1 MNIVWF
7 NGPSARAFH
16 HIPAQSLE
24 IGCNFILNH
33 RYVHH
38 VCAYDQQCVDRIP
51 LKDGVQY
58 WTRRRCQNTQFNL
71 VDSTIPYYDSGTL
84 ALVLANTLTAEP
96 IYLLGCDWGQTN
108 ASVYDKLYVWRQHQ
122 PVKTT
127 NEKFKVLRQVAQQQE
142 LYIVHETHQTEFG
155 ADIKWL
161 GPKQFLAM
169 L

>member
-1 MNIVWF
+1 
-7 NGPSARAFH
+7 
-16 HIPAQSLE
+16 
-24 IGCNFILNH
+24 
-33 RYVHH
+33 
-38 VCAYDQQCVDRIP
+38 
-51 LKDGVQY
+51 
-58 WTRRRCQNTQFNL
+58 
-71 VDSTIPYYDSGTL
+71 
-84 ALVLANTLTAEP
+84 VLANTLTAEP
-96 IYLLGCDWGQTN
+96 IYLLGCDWGGTN

>member
-16 HIPAQSLE
+16 RIPAQSLE
-24 IGCNFILNH
+24 VGCNFILND

-51 LKDGVQY
+51 PQDGVQY

-84 ALVLANTLTAEP
+84 ALVLANTLTAEA
-96 IYLLGCDWGQTN
+96 IYVLGCDWGWTN
-108 ASVYDKLYVWRQHQ
+108 GSIYDKLYTWRQYE
-122 PVKTT
+122 PLKFSNPKIKTLDLVNKKNKLIFV
-127 NEKFKVLRQVAQQQE
+127 NENSNIYFKNFQV
-142 LYIVHETHQTEFG
+142 IDSNEFL
-155 ADIKWL
+155 KL
-161 GPKQFLAM
+161 L
-169 L
+169 